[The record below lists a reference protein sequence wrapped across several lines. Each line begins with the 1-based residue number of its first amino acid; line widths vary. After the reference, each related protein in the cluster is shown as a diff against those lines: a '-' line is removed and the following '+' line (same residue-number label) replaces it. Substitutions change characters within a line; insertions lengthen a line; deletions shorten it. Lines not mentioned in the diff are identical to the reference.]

1 MTFNMNYFNENQ
13 KSLFENLGIVPYE
26 DQMLQSEKKFSI
38 WESKSFSERQ
48 SIFKKVSTLSRY
60 SEDLL
65 SNWVSEQMDIL
76 LAKSVTG

>member
-1 MTFNMNYFNENQ
+1 MNDFSENQ
-13 KSLFENLGIVPYE
+13 NALFENFGIVPYE
-26 DQMLQSEKKFSI
+26 EQMLRSDEKFSI
-38 WESKSFSERQ
+38 WKSKTFSERQ

-76 LAKSVTG
+76 LAKSVMG

>member
-1 MTFNMNYFNENQ
+1 MNDFSENQ
-13 KSLFENLGIVPYE
+13 NSLFENFGIVTYE
-26 DQMLQSEKKFSI
+26 EQMLRSDEKFSI
-38 WESKSFSERQ
+38 WKSKTFSERQ

-76 LAKSVTG
+76 LAKSVMG

>member
-1 MTFNMNYFNENQ
+1 MTINMNYFNENQ

-26 DQMLQSEKKFSI
+26 DQMLQSDEKFSI

-48 SIFKKVSTLSRY
+48 SIFKKVSALSRY

-76 LAKSVTG
+76 LAKSVIG